1 MVEKIRDW
9 LFSNLIFSVLSGLVV
24 IFVKLIISQLIQQG
38 ERWHWK
44 YFKIGSLDIPYFPW
58 LHPQQ
63 GVEEEYIGN
72 FYIAGGVDVLAIAL
86 IPKVYRLKENRKK
99 KRSNSP
105 LRFLYPDEYQQK
117 SIFANPIAIY
127 PFAFPP
133 LQHDGNDGIGRRTVG
148 ELYNDRKSAENFNKT
163 NDELMIDLLRQD
175 RLWQRWIISKDYRE
189 KFKFLIRSPHVTWSS
204 RIKEKLQP
212 IDIPEQIQCTYLLE
226 KESQRFKKGKEA
238 ILSKPIGVDKPGSI
252 SE

>member
-1 MVEKIRDW
+1 MVEKIRGW
-9 LFSNLIFSVLSGLVV
+9 LFSNLIFYVLSGLVV
-24 IFVKLIISQLIQQG
+24 IFLKPVIIQLIQQG

-44 YFKIGSLDIPYFPW
+44 YFKIGYLDIPYFPW

-99 KRSNSP
+99 SSHSL
-105 LRFLYPDEYQQK
+105 LRLLYPNEYQQK
-117 SIFANPIAIY
+117 SIFLNPIAIY

-133 LQHDGNDGIGRRTVG
+133 LQRDRNDRIGRKTVN
-148 ELYNDRKSAENFNKT
+148 ELYNDKKSAENFNKT
-163 NDELMIDLLRQD
+163 SDELMIDFLRQD
-175 RLWQRWIISKDYRE
+175 RLWQRWVISTNYRE
-189 KFKFLIRSPHVTWSS
+189 KFKFLIGSPHVTWSS

-212 IDIPEQIQCTYLLE
+212 VDIPERIQCTYLLE

-238 ILSKPIGVDKPGSI
+238 ILSKPIGVDKPVGV